1 MGSTGY
7 GHKPSNRQKGQRQET
22 AEKYREAVGLYASTR
37 LSCRNVRKRRKNT
50 VKLSGYM
57 PLPGCRAGRYAAGVA

>member
-7 GHKPSNRQKGQRQET
+7 GHKVQAMDISRVTGKKG
-22 AEKYREAVGLYASTR
+22 
-37 LSCRNVRKRRKNT
+37 NVRKRRKNT

-57 PLPGCRAGRYAAGVA
+57 PPPGCRAGRYAAGAV